1 MPPGAALGRANAG
14 ARPWRRHP
22 RRHRSATVV
31 AVILADGVGARLWP
45 LSRESRP
52 KPFHALSG
60 GRTVLGETLVRAA
73 RVADAPPVVIVAEAH
88 RFLAAEQCREA
99 GVADACIALEPAGR
113 GTAAAV
119 ALGAHLALARH
130 GEAQLLVLPSD
141 HVVGE
146 PDAFAAAVAAASAHA
161 ASDAG
166 ALIAFGVAPRHA
178 ETGFGW
184 IEVDP
189 PVDAN
194 TAPAALPVRAFVE
207 KPGPEAAAAFL
218 ACGRHLW
225 NSGMF
230 VFDARACLGELAA
243 QRPDLAEAVAEAA
256 AHGTV
261 DRDFFRP
268 GAGYADAPPGS
279 FDALVMEKTRR
290 AFVVPAAFAW
300 TDVGS
305 WRALAEGLPR
315 DAAGNRLQ
323 GDVLALDVRDSVV
336 HAGAGLVVALGVQG
350 LAIVAADDA
359 VLVAPLDRAGEVRE
373 VVARL
378 RAEGRAQAVR
388 HREVFRPW
396 GAFERLG
403 GGGRDQVKRLTL
415 KPAAAISLQ
424 RHRHRAEH
432 WVVVRGTGEVT
443 CGDRT
448 FTVNENESA
457 YIPRGAVHRL
467 RNPGPGTLEVIEVQ
481 TGDYLGEDDIERLED
496 DYARRTGCAGDPP
509 GGSGSA
515 S

>member
-1 MPPGAALGRANAG
+1 MRGRTSRMG
-14 ARPWRRHP
+14 
-22 RRHRSATVV
+22 RSATVV
-31 AVILADGVGARLWP
+31 PVILAGGIGARLWP

-60 GRTVLGETLVRAA
+60 GRTLLGETLARAA
-73 RVADAPPVVIVAEAH
+73 RVADAPPVLIVAEAH

-141 HVVGE
+141 HVVGD
-146 PDAFAAAVAAASAHA
+146 PDAFAAAVAAASVHA
-161 ASDAG
+161 ASQPA
-166 ALIAFGVAPRHA
+166 ALIAFGVPPRHA

-189 PVDAN
+189 PADTSA
-194 TAPAALPVRAFVE
+194 APAALPALAFVE

-218 ACGRHLW
+218 ASGRHLW

-230 VFDARACLGELAA
+230 LFDARACLGELAA
-243 QRPDLAEAVAEAA
+243 QRADLAEAVAEAA
-256 AHGTV
+256 AEGAV
-261 DRDFFRP
+261 DMGFFRP
-268 GAGYADAPPGS
+268 GPGYADAPPGS
-279 FDALVMEKTRR
+279 FDALVMERTRR
-290 AFVVPAAFAW
+290 AFVVPAAFPWA
-300 TDVGS
+300 DIGS
-305 WRALAEGLPR
+305 WRALAEALPR

-336 HAGAGLVVALGVQG
+336 HAGAGLVVALGVEG

-359 VLVAPLDRAGEVRE
+359 VLVAPLERTGEVRE

-378 RAEGRAQAVR
+378 RALNRPEAVR
-388 HREVFRPW
+388 HREEFRPW

-403 GGGRDQVKRLTL
+403 GGGRDQVKRLRL

-432 WVVVRGTGEVT
+432 WVVVRGTAEVT
-443 CGDRT
+443 RGEKT

-457 YIPRGAVHRL
+457 YIPRGVVHRL

-496 DYARRTGCAGDPP
+496 GYGRVRSPP
-509 GGSGSA
+509 VEGER
-515 S
+515 